1 MLYNIS
7 LICAWNYVHVFQAR
21 KEYPQIGIP
30 KMFFFVRFN
39 LLTDLKQLLSV
50 LTKHYDGF
58 AKNVLCGT
66 DKAEFFILKNNIK
79 E

>member
-1 MLYNIS
+1 
-7 LICAWNYVHVFQAR
+7 
-21 KEYPQIGIP
+21 
-30 KMFFFVRFN
+30 MFFFVRFN

-66 DKAEFFILKNNIK
+66 DKAWFLLFKIKIK